1 MKSRKSILSR
11 RWPRRWKN
19 AASYIIVGGWS
30 GFSLFFVLWVVFAS
44 LKSTRK
50 LFSKPWSIPYDP
62 AFGNY
67 MKTWVSSRFGDYFL
81 NSLLVVS
88 LSVLVLLIVSTPAAY
103 VLSRGKFRSRQVI
116 SSFLVFG
123 MGVPIPL
130 LFVPL
135 AVIMAKLG
143 LADTLSGLGLV
154 YVAVS
159 IPFTVFVL
167 QGFFSSLPSELE
179 SAARIDGCKDWQI
192 FWHVML
198 PLAKPGILTVAI
210 LNFVG
215 LWNEFQLALV
225 LIDSPEN
232 RTLSLGMYSLITSM
246 KYSGGD
252 WAGLF
257 AGVTIV
263 MIPTIALFLFLSD
276 RMISGITMG
285 GVK

>member
-1 MKSRKSILSR
+1 MKR
-11 RWPRRWKN
+11 RAQFIPRRWKN
-19 AASYIIVGGWS
+19 VAAYVVVGAWA
-30 GFSLFFVLWVVFAS
+30 GFSLFFVLWVIAAS
-44 LKSTRK
+44 LKSTRV
-50 LFSKPWSIPYDP
+50 LFSNPWSIPFKP

-67 MKTWVSSRFGDYFL
+67 TKTWFASRFGDYFL
-81 NSLLVVS
+81 NSAIVVS
-88 LSVLVLLIVSTPAAY
+88 LSVLALLIVCVPAAY
-103 VLSRGKFRSRQVI
+103 VLSRGRFRARQAV
-116 SSFLVFG
+116 SNFMVFG

-135 AVIMAKLG
+135 AVIMTRFGLSDSLFGLG
-143 LADTLSGLGLV
+143 LA
-154 YVAVS
+154 YVALSV
-159 IPFTVFVL
+159 PFTVFVL

-179 SAARIDGCKDWQI
+179 SAARIDGCKDWQV
-192 FWHVML
+192 FLYVML

-215 LWNEFQLALV
+215 LWNEFQLSLV

-263 MIPTIALFLFLSD
+263 MVPTILIFLFLSE
-276 RMISGITMG
+276 RMISGITLG

>member
-1 MKSRKSILSR
+1 MKSRTSII
-11 RWPRRWKN
+11 PRRWKY
-19 AASYIIVGGWS
+19 AASYIIVGCWS

-44 LKSTRK
+44 LKSTRN
-50 LFSKPWSIPYDP
+50 LFSKPWSIPLDP

-67 MKTWVSSRFGDYFL
+67 VKTWVSSRFGDYFL

-88 LSVLVLLIVSTPAAY
+88 LSVLALLIVSVPAAY
-103 VLSRGKFRSRQVI
+103 VLSRGKFRGRQAI
-116 SSFLVFG
+116 SSFVVFG

-135 AVIMAKLG
+135 VVIMSSFG
-143 LADTLSGLGLV
+143 LADTLGGLGIV
-154 YVAVS
+154 YVSLSV
-159 IPFTVFVL
+159 PFTVFVL

-210 LNFVG
+210 LNFVAF
-215 LWNEFQLALV
+215 WNEFQLALV

-263 MIPTIALFLFLSD
+263 MIPTIALFLFLSE